1 MKNISDICFIVQARL
16 NSERVPRKMVKDFV
30 GTTLTDHVLGKLVN
44 SSLVPNSQ
52 IYLSAHEDEL
62 VNIGNKYP
70 INIWKRSYDSA
81 NVDKGI
87 QILFDWWD
95 KLPYK
100 YVVMVSGCN
109 PLLKSQTIDNFI
121 KKYLNTPHDGLFSVI
136 SKKNYFWNK
145 GGELLNKWPEGQDL
159 LNTKAVE
166 ETYEAAHCLYASK
179 LDSIGEGKWCG
190 TWKDKNNPSLF
201 PVSEIE
207 AFDIDY
213 EWQFLLAESL
223 FKLNDIDHSI
233 ILNSY

>member
-16 NSERVPRKMVKDFV
+16 NSERVPQKMIKPFV
-30 GTTLTDHVLGKLVN
+30 GTTLTDLVLQKLIT
-44 SSLVPNSQ
+44 SMIPNNQ
-52 IYLSAHEDEL
+52 IYLSVHEQEL
-62 VNIGNKYP
+62 INIGNKYP
-70 INIWKRSYDSA
+70 INIWKRSFDSA

-87 QILFDWWD
+87 QTLFDWWD

-109 PLLKSQTIDNFI
+109 PLLKPQTIDNFI
-121 KKYLNTPHDGLFSVI
+121 KKYLNTPYDGLFSVI

-201 PVSEIE
+201 PVPEIE

-223 FKLNDIDHSI
+223 FKLNDVDHNEI
-233 ILNSY
+233 FYK